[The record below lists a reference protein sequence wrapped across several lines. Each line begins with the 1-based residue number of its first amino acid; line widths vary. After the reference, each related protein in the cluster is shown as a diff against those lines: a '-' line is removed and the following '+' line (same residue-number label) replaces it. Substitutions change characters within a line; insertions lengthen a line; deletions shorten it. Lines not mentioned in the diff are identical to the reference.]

1 MPNWVT
7 TEIKAPSEVIASMLD
22 AEGRIDFNKVIP
34 FEGEFPWNGI
44 SMDAETAAERALN
57 LPLDEHPLVASLQD
71 RNRSQADVRKLS
83 DESFEQFVQM
93 LRNHRKTGFM
103 HGMDF
108 ARERWGTKW
117 NACEQEVDVAA
128 GTARMETAW
137 SWPEKIIQAVSAQF
151 PGATLLIRY
160 ADEDIGSNCGQ
171 VHYLNGQAIY
181 RDEARRWADMD
192 QAERK
197 NWEAFAYQVKGWT
210 PDKDDA

>member
-1 MPNWVT
+1 M
-7 TEIKAPSEVIASMLD
+7 
-22 AEGRIDFNKVIP
+22 
-34 FEGEFPWNGI
+34 
-44 SMDAETAAERALN
+44 
-57 LPLDEHPLVASLQD
+57 
-71 RNRSQADVRKLS
+71 
-83 DESFEQFVQM
+83 
-93 LRNHRKTGFM
+93 
-103 HGMDF
+103 
-108 ARERWGTKW
+108 
-117 NACEQEVDVAA
+117 
-128 GTARMETAW
+128 
-137 SWPEKIIQAVSAQF
+137 SAQF